1 MSASKVSRR
10 YSKALMGLCDKDQS
24 HESVASD
31 LNQVVT
37 ALAAAP
43 DVSTALND
51 PSVDI
56 GVREKVT
63 AQIIA
68 DLKLT
73 GLTANFLR
81 LLSDRQRMIEI
92 DGILEDFQ
100 NRLDEKA
107 GRVRATVTS
116 ATELSKGDC
125 DRLKAQLEKTT
136 GKTVLLET
144 AVDPS
149 LLGGVV
155 ARVGNLVWDGSVQ
168 TALGSMREQLLNS
181 VQ

>member
-24 HESVASD
+24 HESVAKD
-31 LNQVVT
+31 LSQVVA
-37 ALAAAP
+37 ALEAAP
-43 DVSTALND
+43 DVAAALND
-51 PSVDI
+51 PSVD
-56 GVREKVT
+56 GDVREKVT
-63 AQIIA
+63 GQIIS
-68 DLKLT
+68 DLKIT
-73 GLTANFLR
+73 GLTANFLK
-81 LLSDRQRMIEI
+81 LLSDRQRMGEI
-92 DGILEDFQ
+92 DGVLEDFQ
-100 NRLDEKA
+100 SRLDEKA

-125 DRLKAQLEKTT
+125 DRIKAQLEKTT
-136 GKTVLLET
+136 GKTVVLET
-144 AVDPS
+144 AVDAS

-168 TALGSMREQLLNS
+168 TALSSMREQLLDS